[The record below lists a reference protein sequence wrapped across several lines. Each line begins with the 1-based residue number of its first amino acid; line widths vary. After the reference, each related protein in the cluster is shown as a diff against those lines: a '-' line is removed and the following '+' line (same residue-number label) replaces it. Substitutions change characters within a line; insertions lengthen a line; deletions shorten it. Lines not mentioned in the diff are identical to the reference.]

1 MNGAVASEES
11 VPSYLLT
18 GKVAVVTG
26 SGEWHVDGNV
36 EAELTISRAWNGL
49 RNGA

>member
-1 MNGAVASEES
+1 MNGTVSDGAK

-26 SGEWHVDGNV
+26 SGEHSYRGKNV
-36 EAELTISRAWNGL
+36 VTTTN
-49 RNGA
+49 